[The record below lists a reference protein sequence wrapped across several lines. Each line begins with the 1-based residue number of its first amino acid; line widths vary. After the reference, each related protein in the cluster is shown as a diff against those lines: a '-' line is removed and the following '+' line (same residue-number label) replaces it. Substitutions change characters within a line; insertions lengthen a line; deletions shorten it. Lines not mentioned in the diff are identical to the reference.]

1 MEFSLP
7 ENYTCVITDDGSHI
21 SLKLA
26 KSLSARGWR
35 VVIFRFPESVVKY
48 TQSLPAEIN
57 RVVLADMSEE
67 HLQQQLNAIANKYG
81 SIGTFIHLN
90 PLTQPNPDNIL
101 SDISEKAIL
110 KHVFL
115 MAKHLK
121 KSLNEAALHGR
132 SCFLTVTRLD
142 GEFGLGQSDHII
154 NSGVISGGLFGLTK
168 TLNLEWEP
176 VFCRAVDLHPELDE
190 DKATKNIIAEL
201 YDPNRLIAEVGYS
214 LQGRTTLVG
223 DSTISKYSSTNTQIN
238 SDSVFLVSGG
248 AKGITAQCV
257 IKLAQQAKSKF
268 ILIGRSQ
275 FIDEPIWAKNCVDEA
290 ELKKRIIADIATTGE
305 KPTPAK
311 VQKLLKAILSQR
323 EITENLQKITQAG
336 GKAEYISADVTDSLV
351 LKEKL
356 TSVVKKFGA
365 ITGIIHGAGNLADK
379 LIEKKSEQDFEA
391 VYAAKIKGLESLL
404 DCVNPNQLQHLIL
417 FSSAAGFYGNIGQSD
432 YALANEILNKFAHFF
447 QHRYPKCHVAAFNWG
462 PWDGGMV
469 TPELKQ
475 IFAQRNIEV
484 IPTEVGTQIFVDE
497 LIAGK
502 HDTVQVLVGGSL
514 ATLTANLDSELK
526 TYRIRRSL
534 TLEANPFLNDHVIGG
549 NPVLPATC
557 AVAWIANISEQLYPG
572 YKFFSCEN
580 YKVLKGIVFD
590 ETLASK
596 YIIDLQE
603 INKLQSNEIEL
614 SATIWSET
622 ITGKHRYHYT
632 VQIKLLVE
640 IPSAPIYQNFDI
652 TQDRSIINTSP
663 YQDGTLFHGSSFQGV
678 KRILNITQEN
688 VTMECILPTLD
699 EKQQGQFL
707 TQAFNPYIA
716 DMQFQCMLIW
726 ARHFYQAAS
735 LPLKCDRGESFQIMD
750 FGKTYYVSM
759 DVNFCNGTKL
769 IANITTHDSQGKVYL
784 RIMGAEVTI
793 SKQLNSLFCSTKNLK
808 HK

>member
-26 KSLSARGWR
+26 NFLSARGWK
-35 VVIFRFPESVVKY
+35 VVILRFPESVVKC
-48 TQSLPAEIN
+48 TQSLPAEIH

-67 HLQQQLNAIANKYG
+67 NLQQQLNAIANKYG
-81 SIGTFIHLN
+81 SIGAFIHLN
-90 PLTQPNPDNIL
+90 PLTQPNPDRIL
-101 SDISEKAIL
+101 SSISEKAIL

-115 MAKHLK
+115 MAKYLK
-121 KSLNEAALHGR
+121 KSFNEAALQGR

-142 GEFGLGQSDHII
+142 GKFGLGQSDRII
-154 NSGVISGGLFGLTK
+154 NSSVISGGLFGLTK

-176 VFCRAVDLHPELDE
+176 VFCRAVDLHPEMDE
-190 DKATKNIIAEL
+190 DKATENIIAEL
-201 YDPNRLIAEVGYS
+201 HDPNRLITEVGYT
-214 LQGRTTLVG
+214 LEGRNTLVAEK
-223 DSTISKYSSTNTQIN
+223 SAVIAESNRNNTQITP
-238 SDSVFLVSGG
+238 DSVFLVSGG

-257 IKLAQQAKSKF
+257 IKLAQQAKCKF

-275 FIDEPIWAKNCVDEA
+275 LVDEPIWAKNCIDEA
-290 ELKKRIIADIATTGE
+290 KLKKRIITDIATTGE

-311 VQKLLKAILSQR
+311 VQKQLKAILSQR
-323 EITENLQKITQAG
+323 EITETLQKITQIG
-336 GKAEYISADVTDSLV
+336 GKVEYISADVTDSSV

-356 TSVVKKFGA
+356 TSVVEKFGA

-484 IPTEVGTQIFVDE
+484 IPTEVGTQILVDE
-497 LIAGK
+497 LTAGK
-502 HDTVQVLVGGSL
+502 QDTAQILVGGSL

-526 TYRIRRSL
+526 TYRIHRSL
-534 TLEANPFLNDHVIGG
+534 TLQANPFLNDHVIGG

-557 AVAWIANISEQLYPG
+557 AVAWIANVSEQLYPG

-590 ETLASK
+590 ETLASE

-603 INKLQSNEIEL
+603 INKLQSNAIEL

-622 ITGKHRYHYT
+622 ATKKIRYHYT
-632 VQIKLLVE
+632 TKIKLLVQF
-640 IPSAPIYQNFDI
+640 PSNPINQNLDI
-652 TQDRSIINTSP
+652 TSGCSIIDISP
-663 YQDGTLFHGSSFQGV
+663 YQDGTLFHGSSFQGI
-678 KRILNITQEN
+678 KRILNIAKEN
-688 VTMECILPTLD
+688 VTIECVLPALN

-707 TQAFNPYIA
+707 ALTFNPYIA
-716 DMQFQCMLIW
+716 DMQFQCMVIW

-735 LPLKCDRGESFQIMD
+735 LPLHCFKGEQF
-750 FGKTYYVSM
+750 KTMEFDKKYYISM
-759 DVNFCNGTKL
+759 DVKFSNDAKL
-769 IANITTHDSQGKVYL
+769 IANITTYDGNGKVYL
-784 RIMGAEVTI
+784 RLIKAEVTI
-793 SKQLNSLFCSTKNLK
+793 SKQLNYLFVADA
-808 HK
+808 